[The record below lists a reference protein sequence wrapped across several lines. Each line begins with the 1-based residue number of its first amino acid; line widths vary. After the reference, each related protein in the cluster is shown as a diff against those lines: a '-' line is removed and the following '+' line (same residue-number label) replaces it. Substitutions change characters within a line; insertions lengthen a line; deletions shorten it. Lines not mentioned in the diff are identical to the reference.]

1 MRVKLG
7 LIGLMFIILVIFEI
21 VVFENFIDKMMY
33 LFNTKSL
40 TIASFYLLVTF
51 IGFLSIILLFFI
63 RNKIIFFF
71 FYLFLLL
78 TYSIDLVYKNINQMG
93 FSLNDLGVAL
103 AQADAFGLDALSTYA
118 DAIEQAGV
126 VMLLFTIFVFIIR
139 KIIVK
144 NRLFISLKWVLS
156 TLIIAFS
163 LSYLILYRTAGATQ
177 TRPTNFKI
185 ANLFIY
191 SFTNS
196 LYYGERDK
204 LKKEPVN
211 VSTYKNIIFIVD
223 ESIGGKYLGINGY
236 DKETTPYLKSIKES
250 YINLGLAS
258 SAANCSDSSNIL
270 LMSGLQ
276 LNELPDKE
284 NNSLKRATL
293 FQYGKK
299 AGYMT
304 HYLSGQSVG
313 DYLQNHMTKY
323 DLPYID
329 TFMQPEVE
337 DLLKDMPEEDIIK
350 ETKKIL
356 KNSKKNFI
364 YMLKHGAHFQW
375 ENSYTETEKYFLPTL
390 GGDSDALSLDKKE
403 YALNSYRN
411 AVRYNVDLFFKHLL
425 QEIDFKNLKDTLII
439 YTSDHGQSIL
449 EEGRTSTHCD
459 SKNPPLSQG
468 VVPLLLFS
476 TKDNKTLEEVS
487 FSKDI
492 YSHYQIFPTI
502 IKLMGYETK
511 EKSLFDVNKE
521 NSEQIF
527 VSGDIFGRVA
537 LQKNDINKH

>member
-7 LIGLMFIILVIFEI
+7 LIFIILVIFEI

-33 LFNTKSL
+33 LFDTKSL
-40 TIASFYLLVTF
+40 AIASFYLLVTF
-51 IGFLSIILLFFI
+51 IGFLSITLLFFI

-71 FYLFLLL
+71 FYLFLFF
-78 TYSIDLVYKNINQMG
+78 TYSIDLVYKNINTEG
-93 FSLNDLGVAL
+93 FSLNDLSIAL

-156 TLIIAFS
+156 TLIIAFL
-163 LSYLILYRTAGATQ
+163 LSYLILYRTTGATQ
-177 TRPTNFKI
+177 TRPTNLKI

-196 LYYGERDK
+196 LYYGEREK
-204 LKKEPVN
+204 LTKEPVN
-211 VSTYKNIIFIVD
+211 ASTYKNIILIVD

-236 DKETTPYLKSIKES
+236 DKETTPYLKSIKGS
-250 YINLGLAS
+250 YVNLGLAS
-258 SAANCSDSSNIL
+258 SAANASDSSNIL

-276 LNELPDKE
+276 LSDLPDKE
-284 NNSLKRATL
+284 NNSLKQAMI

-304 HYLSGQSVG
+304 HYLSGQSMG
-313 DYLQNHMTKY
+313 DYLQNHMSKY

-329 TFMQPEVE
+329 TFMQPKGEYV
-337 DLLKDMPEEDIIK
+337 LKEMPEEDIIK
-350 ETKKIL
+350 ATKKIL

-375 ENSYTETEKYFLPTL
+375 EHSYPETEKYFLPTL
-390 GGDSDALSLDKKE
+390 GDDSDALSLDKKE

-449 EEGRTSTHCD
+449 EEGRTSTHGD
-459 SKNPPLSQG
+459 SKNPPLTQG
-468 VVPLLLFS
+468 IVPLLLFS
-476 TKDNKTLEEVS
+476 TKDNSTLKDFS

-511 EKSLFDVNKE
+511 EKSLFDINKE
-521 NSEQIF
+521 NSEQVF
-527 VSGDIFGRVA
+527 VSGDLFGRVA
-537 LQKNDINKH
+537 LQKNDIHEKR